1 MSHDSKELFSC
12 IASQGYA
19 IIKSFVS
26 LSETIEIRKFWH
38 RHSMPFGS
46 KGYWRGRPNYAM
58 HKTPL
63 SLATRLGLRHYPKVQ
78 RYECFFWNPPEH
90 ELTAEVSLNCHILRN
105 AVAQFP
111 FAAHIY
117 PSDGYAIS
125 YRPTRTDQGD
135 SGVIRHNDKTGF
147 ARHAIQVSLLL
158 STPISDFEGG
168 GTVIER
174 PDGKF
179 VNINR
184 EHSLAAGDLIL
195 FDQNLEHEVEPVKRS
210 DPLDPLSGHW
220 RILMP
225 LHPVVESPQQ
235 WVRGMVSHPSKLPIY
250 SIR

>member
-1 MSHDSKELFSC
+1 MSHDPKELISC

-19 IIKSFVS
+19 VIKAFVP
-26 LSETIEIRKFWH
+26 LSVTIEIRKMWH
-38 RHSMPFGS
+38 RYSMPFGS

-63 SLATRLGLRHYPKVQ
+63 PLATALGLSHYPKVQ

-90 ELTAEVSLNCHILRN
+90 ELTAEVSLNCQILRN
-105 AVAQFP
+105 AVAQLP
-111 FAAHIY
+111 ATTHIY
-117 PSDGYAIS
+117 SSDGYATS

-147 ARHAIQVSLLL
+147 ARYAIQVSLLL

-184 EHSLAAGDLIL
+184 EHSLVAGDLIL
-195 FDQNLEHEVEPVKRS
+195 FDQNLDHEVEPVTRS

-225 LHPVVESPQQ
+225 LHPFVESPHQ
-235 WVRGMVSHPSKLPIY
+235 WVRGMVSHPSRSPTH

>member
-1 MSHDSKELFSC
+1 MSHDPKELISC
-12 IASQGYA
+12 IVSQGYA
-19 IIKSFVS
+19 VIKGFVP
-26 LSETIEIRKFWH
+26 LSVTIEIRKMWH
-38 RHSMPFGS
+38 RYSMPFGS

-63 SLATRLGLRHYPKVQ
+63 PLATRLGLSRYPKVQ

-90 ELTAEVSLNCHILRN
+90 ELTAEVALNCQVLRN

-111 FAAHIY
+111 ATAHIY

-147 ARHAIQVSLLL
+147 ARHAIQVSLQL

-168 GTVIER
+168 GTVICR

-179 VNINR
+179 VNIQR
-184 EHSLAAGDLIL
+184 EHSLVAGDLIL
-195 FDQNLEHEVEPVKRS
+195 FDQNLEHEVEPVTRS

-225 LHPVVESPQQ
+225 LHPFVESPHQ
-235 WVRGMVSHPSKLPIY
+235 WVRGMVSHPSRPPTH